1 MATVTTDLKQEVKN
15 HLVWDD
21 RLVTSGI
28 EIEVREDGTVQL
40 NGTVPSYYN
49 RILAGDD
56 VASVPGVRRV
66 VNNLRIKYP
75 DTFVPSADGDIETT
89 IENMLAWDSR
99 LDSPNLSVVVKNG
112 VVTLEGSVTALWK
125 KNIAEEQV
133 KRMNGITDIVNK
145 ITVVPTKDVVDEA
158 IAKDIEDALDRNT
171 LINPDDVT
179 VEVSNSFVT
188 LRGTVPSYAAKG
200 IANDLASYTKGVLG
214 VRDML
219 EVR

>member
-28 EIEVREDGTVQL
+28 DIEVREDGTVHL

-49 RILAGDD
+49 RILAEDNA
-56 VASVPGVRRV
+56 ASVPGVRRV

-75 DTFVPSADGDIETT
+75 ETFVPSADGDIET
-89 IENMLAWDSR
+89 IVENMLAWDSR
-99 LDSPNLSVVVKNG
+99 LDSQNLTVDVKNG

-125 KNIAEEQV
+125 KTIAEEQV

-158 IAKDIEDALDRNT
+158 IARDIEDALDRNT
-171 LINPDDVT
+171 LINAEDVT

-188 LRGTVPSYAAKG
+188 LRGTVSSYAAKG
-200 IANDLASYTKGVLG
+200 IANDLSSYTKGVLG